1 MINQDDII
9 HQIKGGQ
16 KFKNIIYTEI
26 NQGLNF
32 DLSDKLKKEIIQKG
46 YNTTINHIEK
56 YLIEKSSN

>member
-9 HQIKGGQ
+9 KQIKNGQ

-32 DLSDKLKKEIIQKG
+32 DLSDTLKKEIIQKG
-46 YNTTINHIEK
+46 YLTTINHINK
-56 YLIEKSSN
+56 YLTD

>member
-9 HQIKGGQ
+9 HQIKNGQ

-32 DLSDKLKKEIIQKG
+32 DLSDTQKKEIIQKG
-46 YNTTINHIEK
+46 YQTTINHINK
-56 YLIEKSSN
+56 YFTD

>member
-9 HQIKGGQ
+9 HQIKNGQ

-32 DLSDKLKKEIIQKG
+32 DISQEDKEKMISKG
-46 YNTTINHIEK
+46 YECALKHINE
-56 YLIEKSSN
+56 YLLD